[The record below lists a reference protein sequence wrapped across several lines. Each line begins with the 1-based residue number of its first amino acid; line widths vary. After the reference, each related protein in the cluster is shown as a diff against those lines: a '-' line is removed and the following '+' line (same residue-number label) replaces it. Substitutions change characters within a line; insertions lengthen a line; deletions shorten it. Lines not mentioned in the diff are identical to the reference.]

1 MPNPSPLNPPARRLA
16 QIRLALADREIPDE
30 IAVRMAAMPEM
41 SADHATRIAPTV
53 RSMVLMFD
61 RHNIPAENRA
71 EWTGEFLQ
79 AAADTAFADP
89 ERALMPV
96 REKLLD
102 HLADQSEKQMGRT
115 VEIAPD
121 NGMSRIA
128 QMRAGMIAAIVAHV
142 RGEKNP
148 PPEARPFM
156 SAITWADVAAEC
168 LRAAGQSVPMGGP
181 GRVIGAALGGR
192 QGFDPQRAG
201 VAYQGS
207 SDFPAVLSGAFGA
220 LQLREYDAATS
231 GLLRA
236 ALPRDVP
243 NFMPVKAA
251 ALGGDLKLL
260 QVPEHAEITYGHLED
275 SGETLAV
282 ASYARIVAL
291 TRQALVND
299 QLGAFDRL
307 PRMLATGAAE
317 TVASVLVGLLEA
329 GSGAGP
335 LMADGQRLF
344 HSSRGNIMTAGG
356 ITVANIGLAVAALRR
371 QRGLAGE
378 AISIEPAFIIVPP
391 ELEAAALQAVAEI
404 SPATASDANPF
415 AGRLEV
421 VVEPRLVSAT
431 RWYVA
436 SAPGRPESL
445 VAAHLEG
452 NRAPML
458 DSRQGFEVDGM
469 EFRCRLD
476 FGAAFLDWR
485 GWITNPGA

>member
-1 MPNPSPLNPPARRLA
+1 MPNPSPQNPPARRLA
-16 QIRLALADREIPDE
+16 QVRMAVQDHNIPDE
-30 IAVRMAAMPEM
+30 IAIRMAGIPEM

-53 RSMVLMFD
+53 RSMLLMFD
-61 RHNIPAENRA
+61 RHDIPAENRA

-102 HLADQSEKQMGRT
+102 HLVEASPLQRT

-121 NGMSRIA
+121 TGMSRIA
-128 QMRAGMIAAIVAHV
+128 QMRAGMVAAIFAHV
-142 RGEKNP
+142 RGDKNP

-156 SAITWADVAAEC
+156 GATTWADIAGEC
-168 LRAAGQSVPMGGP
+168 LRAAGQSVPQGGP
-181 GRVIGAALGGR
+181 GRVIEAALGGR
-192 QGFDPQRAG
+192 QGFGVQRAG
-201 VAYQGS
+201 VGYHGT
-207 SDFPAVLSGAFGA
+207 SDFPAVLSGAFNA
-220 LQLREYDAATS
+220 VLLREYEAASS

-236 ALPRDVP
+236 ALPRDAQ
-243 NFMPVKAA
+243 NFMPIKAA
-251 ALGGDLKLL
+251 ALGGDLRLFK
-260 QVPEHAEITYGHLED
+260 VPESAEITYGRLED
-275 SGETLAV
+275 SAETLV
-282 ASYARIVAL
+282 LGSYARIVAL

-299 QLGAFDRL
+299 HLGAFDRL
-307 PRMLATGAAE
+307 PRMLATGAVE
-317 TVASVLVGLLEA
+317 TVASVLVGLLED

-335 LMADGQRLF
+335 MLADGQRLF
-344 HSSRGNIMTAGG
+344 HASRGNIMTAGA

-421 VVEPRLVSAT
+421 VVESRLASAT

-436 SAPGRPESL
+436 SAPGRPEAL
-445 VAAHLEG
+445 VAAWLEG